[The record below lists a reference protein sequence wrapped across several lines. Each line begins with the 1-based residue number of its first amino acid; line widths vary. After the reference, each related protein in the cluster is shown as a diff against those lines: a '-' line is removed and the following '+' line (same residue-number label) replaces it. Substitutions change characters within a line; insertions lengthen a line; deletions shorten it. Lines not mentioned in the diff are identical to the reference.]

1 MTARFIS
8 DLLALAARRAP
19 DRTALTRGTERV
31 SWAELDAQATRIARR
46 FTELGVRPKDRVA
59 MIHEAGI
66 PSIAAFWAVQKIGAE
81 SVDVPG
87 HTSPETIGRALAECR
102 PRAAVADGAQA
113 ARLDPNS
120 LPDLIFGSRASGFRG
135 AHALEDESS
144 AELPALSDRSVH
156 DTALTVYTSGTSGHP
171 KGVMLSHENMLS
183 NVYAANIAAAMPEHE
198 SLLLAV
204 PLYFIHGR
212 MQLLTFASLAGTIH
226 LSAGFQ
232 FPEQV
237 LKELHQTGASCFSG
251 VPYHFTTLMER
262 TTLATRPPP
271 QLRRVLVTGGA
282 LPHAALKKLSKMLPG
297 AGVHTAYGMTEA
309 SPRITYLG
317 PEETMTRPNC
327 AGRALPG
334 VVLEILSSDGRLVPR
349 GGIGEVAV
357 RGPNVMKGYVSG
369 DDGRID
375 AEGRLRTGDL
385 GWIDA
390 DGYLYLSG
398 RQSDLI
404 KSAGERIFPREI
416 EEVLDRHPDVAE
428 SAVLGTPDPTLGERL
443 AALVVI
449 KPGRQVD
456 ARALKAHALRWL
468 PFVRAP
474 RELHVVPTLPKTSS
488 GKIDRAS
495 LRAALSKLQEP

>member
-8 DLLALAARRAP
+8 DLLAHAARRAP
-19 DRTALTRGTERV
+19 DRIAVTRGAEQVT
-31 SWAELDAQATRIARR
+31 WAQLDAHATRIARR

-59 MIHEAGI
+59 IIHEAGI

-113 ARLDPNS
+113 ARLDPS
-120 LPDLIFGSRASGFRG
+120 ALPDLILGSRASGFRG
-135 AHALEDESS
+135 VHALEDESS
-144 AELPALSDRSVH
+144 AALPELSARSEH
-156 DTALTVYTSGTSGHP
+156 DVALTIYTSGTSGRP
-171 KGVMLSHENMLS
+171 KGVMLTHENMLS
-183 NVYAANIAAAMPEHE
+183 NVRAANIAAAMPDHE
-198 SLLLAV
+198 SLLLVV

-212 MQLLTFASLAGTIH
+212 MQLLTFTSLAGTIH

-237 LKELHQTGASCFSG
+237 LKELHHTQASCFSG
-251 VPYHFTTLMER
+251 VPYHFSTLMER

-271 QLRRVLVTGGA
+271 SLRHVLVTGGA
-282 LPHAALKKLSKMLPG
+282 LPHAALKRLSKMIPG
-297 AGVHTAYGMTEA
+297 AGIHTAYGMTEA

-317 PEETMTRPNC
+317 PQEVLARPNC

-334 VVLEILSSDGRLVPR
+334 VNLEILSTDGRQVPR

-369 DDGRID
+369 DEGRLD
-375 AEGRLRTGDL
+375 SEGRLRTGDL
-385 GWIDA
+385 GWIDGH
-390 DGYLYLSG
+390 GYLYLSG

-416 EEVLDRHPDVAE
+416 EEVLDRHPDVVE
-428 SAVLGTPDPTLGERL
+428 SAVLGTPDPSLGERL

-449 KPGRQVD
+449 KPGKQVD
-456 ARALKAHALRWL
+456 PRELKTYALRWL

-488 GKIDRAS
+488 GKIDRAA
-495 LRAALSKLQEP
+495 LKAALEKLRE